1 VQRGVLWLLAPAL
14 LSAQT
19 ADLLITNARVITMNP
34 RQPGIEAFAIRGD
47 RIVWVGS
54 TAQSAA
60 IHAAKIE
67 DFHGAVVIPGIND
80 AHTHLLALGETFMRL
95 NLKDLTTED
104 QMVNKVRE
112 RADVAAPGEWIVGW
126 GWDEGASAA
135 HYPTLEKLSAAAPNN
150 PVVLTGLHTFAS
162 WVNRKALA
170 AAGITRATPDPAN
183 GRILRD
189 AAGEPTGILTDQAQK
204 LVSQHIPPQTPA
216 RMREAITRAGEECL
230 RYGITSVQEAR
241 VSQAEL
247 DAIRELMAERRLKLR
262 VSVMLDGAD
271 APLVAAWLKGGPEI
285 DRVSHRLNVRCFK
298 LFADGALGSRGAALF
313 EPYSDAP
320 ATKGVMTTPGPAI
333 EELTKRALER
343 GFQVATHAIGDAA
356 NHITLDAYERALRA
370 VPSARDARLRIEH
383 AQVLAPSD
391 IPRFA
396 RLGVIA
402 SMQAPHATSDMLWA
416 EQRLGPKRILGA
428 YAWRSVLKTGAHLPL
443 SSDFPGETLDPFR
456 GLYAAITR
464 QDAAGNPPGGWYPAQ
479 RLTLDEALR
488 GYTVEAA
495 YAEFEERDKGIIAA
509 GKLAD
514 FVVLSKDIRGL
525 PPDELLTVRVQQA
538 WIAGRQ
544 VVLRPLP

>member
-1 VQRGVLWLLAPAL
+1 
-14 LSAQT
+14 
-19 ADLLITNARVITMNP
+19 
-34 RQPGIEAFAIRGD
+34 
-47 RIVWVGS
+47 
-54 TAQSAA
+54 
-60 IHAAKIE
+60 
-67 DFHGAVVIPGIND
+67 
-80 AHTHLLALGETFMRL
+80 
-95 NLKDLTTED
+95 
-104 QMVNKVRE
+104 
-112 RADVAAPGEWIVGW
+112 
-126 GWDEGASAA
+126 
-135 HYPTLEKLSAAAPNN
+135 
-150 PVVLTGLHTFAS
+150 VVLTGLHTFAS

-183 GRILRD
+183 GKIVRD
-189 AAGEPTGILTDQAQK
+189 AAGDPTGIQTDQAQK

-271 APLVAAWLKGGPEI
+271 PRLVNTWLKDGPEI

-383 AQVLAPSD
+383 AQVLAPGD

-402 SMQAPHATSDMLWA
+402 SVQAPHATSDMPWA
-416 EQRLGPKRILGA
+416 EQRLGPRRILGA

-464 QDAAGNPPGGWYPAQ
+464 QDPSGNPPGGWYPAQ

-495 YAEFEERDKGIIAA
+495 YAEFEERDKGSIAA

-514 FVVLSKDIRGL
+514 FVVLSKDVRAM

-544 VVLRPLP
+544 VYPLTTR